1 MPRAT
6 AVTRRLAVKAD
17 KVVDTVVLDHED
29 RHRRR
34 IALTGEKGTEILLDL
49 DKATVLN
56 DGDALKLEDGS
67 LVLVRAA
74 PEKLVRITAHNPKRL
89 MKVAWHIGNRHT
101 PAEIGEEEI
110 FIQADHVLEEMVRG
124 LGAEVSAV
132 ERPFQPERG
141 AYDQGGHGHQHGPD
155 HAHQGH
161 DHAHGAQQLAH
172 GPAHGEP
179 GHVHGPDCG
188 HDHGHHDH
196 GHHDHGH
203 HDHDHGH
210 ASHDDHD
217 HGHGHGHKHG

>member
-17 KVVDTVVLDHED
+17 KVVDAVVLDHED

-34 IALTGEKGTEILLDL
+34 IALTGEKGTQVLMDL
-49 DKATVLN
+49 EKATVLN

-67 LVLVRAA
+67 LVLVKAA

-110 FIQADHVLEEMVRG
+110 FILADHVLEEMVRG
-124 LGAEVSAV
+124 LGAEVTAV

-141 AYDQGGHGHQHGPD
+141 AYDQGGHGHQHAHGAHD
-155 HAHQGH
+155 HGH
-161 DHAHGAQQLAH
+161 DHGHGHDDHGHAHGHEH
-172 GPAHGEP
+172 GHAPAHGEP

-188 HDHGHHDH
+188 HDHA
-196 GHHDHGH
+196 H
-203 HDHDHGH
+203 HDHDH
-210 ASHDDHD
+210 